1 MRITN
6 QWIVNSFIGQVN
18 RTNSS
23 MSEMQIKVSSGSK
36 YIRAS
41 ESPVDNALI
50 MQNKVEI
57 NENTQFI
64 RNIDHVTDWYN
75 NTDGAMST
83 IESAIQRVRELAVQ
97 GANDTLV
104 QEDRDA
110 IAKEINE
117 LMLHLI
123 DVANTNIG
131 GEYIFAGHKSDSPPF
146 STQTGQDGG
155 FNTDMVTYSL
165 GDVRNNANLNNI
177 LNVLYAGNDK
187 RLTSEIERGTVLE
200 KSINGLELFFG
211 NQPVAPT
218 PGFTYTLPP
227 LEESLPLKMMNS
239 GNGVQEGS
247 IIITDQNGV
256 EHKIELADAHRLD
269 DVIGMINATNSFK
282 AGIEEVPSD
291 TAVSLGINRNAGFSN
306 LLVGL
311 SDPKMLSEFTNL
323 TDLNNGLGVP
333 DGYLNINTRDG
344 KNYRVDTT
352 GATTVADIVA
362 KLNAVNGGAALE
374 AKFDMIHK
382 RIEIQ
387 DITGGAG
394 EFAITSTRTQLYI
407 KDLDPHVASD
417 LGLARNVGPGTQIV
431 STYDPVMQS
440 ETTPLSMLNGGKGVE
455 AGFINIS
462 THDGS
467 IVNVDLTSVQSP
479 QDIMAAINAQAL
491 ADGVNLVASFD
502 AVSNRMVITDNTVDN
517 GFDFKIEEVYGSN
530 PIAVREVT
538 TLTKNLG
545 LLKSSQGNTI
555 VGNTLTSSTL
565 PLDETTLLSDL
576 LPPPERGFM
585 VIRGADKEPVKIDL
599 TGANTIQD
607 VLDGINGSGKFAAS
621 WDANEKRFVV
631 TDPTATGG
639 NYGIVIEELVN
650 TGRDLGFITG
660 ASNHVYGTITGSPI
674 NVKSLPTMVGSVDL
688 NPALTPQTDL
698 QSLNSTRM
706 SNPGVNLGY
715 IRITDKAGRFAA
727 IDLRGSQ
734 TIDDILTKINNPA
747 NGIYVEARIS
757 ADGKGLEIIDKNNGA
772 TGKLE
777 IIDIDSTTASDL
789 GISGRTVDNKLIGKD
804 VDPAMSLTT
813 PISALNGGK
822 GVPLGK
828 VYVQSGSYS
837 GEIDLTGV
845 KTVGEMLDKLSNSDN
860 NFNLQAWISAD
871 GKRINLTN
879 TMGEPYIK
887 VRDAGGKNP
896 NTAST
901 LGLGNTPS
909 LFTTMM
915 DLRDNLLRNDA
926 KAISEESI
934 KNIDEDLRRVLNLH
948 AEVGS
953 KTNRA
958 NAAKEKQENITLNL
972 KNMLSSV
979 EDIDMAEA
987 IIRMTEMETAYQ
999 AALQTGSRIMQM
1011 SLLDFLR

>member
-6 QWIVNSFIGQVN
+6 QWIINSFISQVN

-23 MSEMQIKVSSGSK
+23 LSDMQIKISSGNK

-41 ESPVDNALI
+41 ESPVDNALT
-50 MQNKVEI
+50 MQHKVEI

-64 RNIDHVTDWYN
+64 RNIDHVNEWYN

-110 IAKEINE
+110 IATEINE
-117 LMLHLI
+117 MILHLV

-131 GEYIFAGHKSDSPPF
+131 GEYIFAGHKVETPPF
-146 STQTGQDGG
+146 SSVNGEDGSM
-155 FNTDMVTYSL
+155 NSNMVTFSL
-165 GDVRNNANLNNI
+165 GDVRNDINLNNI
-177 LNVLYAGNDK
+177 LNVLYSGNDK

-200 KSINGLELFFG
+200 KSITGLELFFG
-211 NQPVAPT
+211 GQPVSPT

-227 LEESLPLKMMNS
+227 LEESLPLQMMNS
-239 GNGVQEGS
+239 GDGVQPGS
-247 IIITDQNGV
+247 IIVTDQNGV
-256 EHKIELADAHRLD
+256 EHKIDLSDAHRLD
-269 DVIGMINATNSFK
+269 DVIGMINDSGSFE

-291 TAVSLGINRNAGFSN
+291 TAVALGINRNAGFSN
-306 LLVGL
+306 LLTGL

-323 TDLNNGLGVP
+323 SDLNEGQGVP

-344 KNYRVDTT
+344 KNYRVDIS

-362 KLNAVNGGAALE
+362 QLNAVNGGAALE

-382 RIEIQ
+382 RIEIE

-394 EFAITSTRTQLYI
+394 EFAITSTRSQLYI
-407 KDLDPHVASD
+407 KDIPAHVASD
-417 LGLARNVGPGTQIV
+417 LGIARNVGVGTQIV
-431 STYDPVMQS
+431 STYDEVMES
-440 ETTPLSMLNGGKGVE
+440 ETTPLSLLNGGDGVE
-455 AGFINIS
+455 RGFVDIF

-467 IVNVDLTSVQSP
+467 TVRVDLTSVTSP
-479 QDIMAAINAQAL
+479 QDVITAINNQAI
-491 ADGVNLVASFD
+491 ADGVSLVANFD
-502 AVSNRMVITDNTVDN
+502 AETNRMIITDNTVDN
-517 GFDFKIEEVYGSN
+517 GFDFRIEEVADNN
-530 PIAVREVT
+530 PISVREMT

-555 VGNTLTSSTL
+555 VGNSLTSSTL

-576 LPPPERGFM
+576 IPPPERGFM
-585 VIRGADKEPVKIDL
+585 VIRGADKAPVQIDL
-599 TGANTIQD
+599 TAANTIQD
-607 VLDGINGSGKFAAS
+607 VVDSINGSGKFEAV
-621 WDANEKRFVV
+621 WDASSNRFVV
-631 TDPTATGG
+631 TDPSATGG
-639 NYGIVIEELVN
+639 NYGIVIEEQVN

-660 ASNHVYGTITGSPI
+660 TSNHVFDTITGAPI
-674 NVKSLPTMVGSVDL
+674 HVKSLPTLVGSVDL
-688 NPALTPQTDL
+688 DPVLTPETDL
-698 QSLNSTRM
+698 QSLNSTRTA
-706 SNPGVNLGY
+706 NPGVNLGY

-734 TIDDILTKINNPA
+734 TIDDVLGKINNPA

-757 ADGKGLEIIDKNNGA
+757 ADGKGIEIIDKNNGA
-772 TGKLE
+772 PGKLE
-777 IIDIDSTTASDL
+777 IIDIDSTSASDL
-789 GISGRTVDNKLIGKD
+789 GISGRTVDTILIGKD
-804 VDPAMSLTT
+804 VDPAMTLTT
-813 PISALNGGK
+813 PISALNGGN

-860 NFNLQAWISAD
+860 NFNLQAWISED

-887 VRDAGGKNP
+887 VRDAGGKSP

-909 LFTTMM
+909 IFTTLM

-934 KNIDEDLRRVLNLH
+934 KKIDEDLRRVLNLH

-958 NAAKEKQENITLNL
+958 TAAKEKQENITLNL

-979 EDIDMAEA
+979 ENIDMAEA
-987 IIRMTEMETAYQ
+987 IIRMTELETAYQ

-1011 SLLDFLR
+1011 SLMDFLS

>member
-6 QWIVNSFIGQVN
+6 QWIINSFVSQVN
-18 RTNSS
+18 RNSS
-23 MSEMQIKVSSGSK
+23 SLNEMQTKISSGLK

-64 RNIDHVTDWYN
+64 RNIDHVNDWYN
-75 NTDGAMST
+75 NTDGALSS
-83 IESAIQRVRELAVQ
+83 IESAVQRVRELAVQ

-104 QEDRDA
+104 QSDRDA
-110 IAKEINE
+110 IATEINE
-117 LMLHLI
+117 LILHMVDI
-123 DVANTNIG
+123 ANTNIG
-131 GEYIFAGHKSDSPPF
+131 GEYIFAGHKVDSPPF
-146 STQTGQDGG
+146 NALTGHDGD

-165 GDVRNNANLNNI
+165 GDTRDDANLNNI
-177 LNVLYAGNDK
+177 LSVLYGGSDK
-187 RLTSEIERGTVLE
+187 RLTSEIERGSVLE
-200 KSINGLELFFG
+200 KSITGLELFFG
-211 NQPVAPT
+211 DNPVSPT
-218 PGFTYTLPP
+218 PGFTYTMPP
-227 LEESLPLKMMNS
+227 LEESLPLQMMNLGS
-239 GNGVQEGS
+239 GVQEGS
-247 IIITDQNGV
+247 ILVTDQNGV
-256 EHKIELADAHRLD
+256 EHKIDLSTAHRLD
-269 DVIGMINATNSFK
+269 DVIGMINATRSFE

-291 TAVSLGINRNAGFSN
+291 TAVALGINRNAGFSS

-323 TDLNNGLGVP
+323 TDLNEGLGVP

-344 KNYRVDTT
+344 KNYRVDIS
-352 GATTVADIVA
+352 GATTVGDIVS

-382 RIEIQ
+382 RIEIE

-394 EFAITSTRTQLYI
+394 EFAITSTRTQLFI
-407 KDLDPHVASD
+407 KDLPPHVASD
-417 LGLARNVGPGTQIV
+417 LGIARSVGAGNQIV
-431 STYDPVMQS
+431 STYDPVMES
-440 ETTPLSMLNGGKGVE
+440 ETTPLSLLNDGKGVE
-455 AGFINIS
+455 PGYLDIF

-467 IVNVDLTSVQSP
+467 NVQVDLTKVQSP
-479 QDIMAAINAQAL
+479 LDIITAINEQAVI
-491 ADGVNLVASFD
+491 DGVDVVASFD
-502 AVSNRMVITDNTVDN
+502 VDSNRMIITDNTFGPD
-517 GFDFKIEEVYGSN
+517 DFRIEEVYGTD

-538 TLTKNLG
+538 TLTRNLG

-555 VGNTLTSSTL
+555 VGNTLISSG
-565 PLDETTLLSDL
+565 PPIDETTLLTDL
-576 LPPPERGFM
+576 VPPPERGFM
-585 VIRGADKEPVKIDL
+585 VIRGADKEPVKVDL

-607 VLDGINGSGKFAAS
+607 VIDGINGTGKFEAA
-621 WDANEKRFVV
+621 WDATAKRLVV
-631 TDPTATGG
+631 TDPAATGG
-639 NYGIVIEELVN
+639 NFGIVIEELVN

-660 ASNHVYGTITGSPI
+660 TSNHESDVITGAPI
-674 NVKSLPTMVGSVDL
+674 HVKSLPTLVGSIDL
-688 NPALTPQTDL
+688 DPALTPETDL
-698 QSLNSTRM
+698 QSLNSTRL

-727 IDLRGSQ
+727 IDLRGSK

-757 ADGKGLEIIDKNNGA
+757 ADGKGLEIVDKNHGA
-772 TGKLE
+772 AGKLE
-777 IIDIDSTTASDL
+777 VIDIDSTSASDL
-789 GISGRTVDNKLIGKD
+789 GILGRTVDHVLLGKD
-804 VDPAMSLTT
+804 VDPAVSLTT
-813 PISALNGGK
+813 PVSALNGGA

-845 KTVGEMLDKLSNSDN
+845 KTVGEMLDKLSNTDN
-860 NFNLQAWISAD
+860 NFNLQAWISED

-887 VRDAGGKNP
+887 MRDAGGKSP
-896 NTAST
+896 NTASS

-909 LFTTMM
+909 IFTTLM

-934 KNIDEDLRRVLNLH
+934 KKIDEDLKRVLDLH

-958 NAAKEKQENITLNL
+958 TAAKEKQETITLNL

-979 EDIDMAEA
+979 ENIDMSEA
-987 IIRMTEMETAYQ
+987 IIKMTEYETSYQ
-999 AALQTGSRIMQM
+999 AALQVGSRIMQM
-1011 SLLDFLR
+1011 SLLDFLG